1 MADRAINESVAR
13 SSAEGLHRYAH
24 LLVKELQEDGEKIF
38 AVSAAGHAYV
48 GDKDINAQ
56 RLFDVIRE
64 VTEDVTV
71 QTALQNVIDEL
82 AKRAG
87 SSLTREQ
94 AEADNDQL

>member
-1 MADRAINESVAR
+1 MAEHVINDSVAR

-38 AVSAAGHAYV
+38 AVSVAGHAYV
-48 GDKDINAQ
+48 GEKDISAQ

-64 VTEDVTV
+64 VTEDMTV

-87 SSLTREQ
+87 SRLTREQ
-94 AEADNDQL
+94 AEDDND